1 LAKIKIIVMKS
12 FKEYCLYEL
21 KEERIVRFYHGGS
34 SLFNTEP
41 KIMDTKKGRYEYG
54 PGIYLTTSYDT
65 ARKYAKGNKVVHLVE
80 IKANKIVLPIDIK
93 IELTDTIELI
103 SKKISMSSKNREKMI
118 SDLKRSFEQ
127 RQYLTANTVISLLVN
142 NEVLKGSAGPKV
154 SEWLSHMG
162 VTADFNQMSNEEWLI
177 VFNPAIISSSS
188 IVPVKQVGSIEFPYD
203 LPLVSKNYK

>member
-1 LAKIKIIVMKS
+1 
-12 FKEYCLYEL
+12 
-21 KEERIVRFYHGGS
+21 
-34 SLFNTEP
+34 
-41 KIMDTKKGRYEYG
+41 
-54 PGIYLTTSYDT
+54 
-65 ARKYAKGNKVVHLVE
+65 VVHLVE